1 LKVNNIQNIRLLKL
15 SYIMPIIL
23 NDYSIDYWIT
33 GNIIDCGKSNHPK
46 DEEISKGQE
55 DQNLEFMINYIIADT
70 NPLKHHYDIKPSRVD
85 INDKP
90 KFQTDMHNKQRNK
103 FKGKN
108 PHNYA
113 LSLQTKQINN
123 SIVYNEEK
131 LNSHFRKSFQKIY
144 SNNKKNHINKENY
157 TDFLFNNKILSYD
170 KI

>member
-1 LKVNNIQNIRLLKL
+1 
-15 SYIMPIIL
+15 MPIIL

-85 INDKP
+85 INEKP

-113 LSLQTKQINN
+113 FGAYLRYPLPPIPPVPGLENCIGQTR
-123 SIVYNEEK
+123 Y
-131 LNSHFRKSFQKIY
+131 Y
-144 SNNKKNHINKENY
+144 
-157 TDFLFNNKILSYD
+157 
-170 KI
+170 